1 MAPTGGS
8 APVDRDSAIVER
20 FFRWL
25 AVERGRS
32 PNTVAAYRR
41 DIDRWR
47 EHLKGARRT
56 ILTARSS
63 DVESFVDE
71 QLDEGGASSS
81 AARRLA
87 AVRMLHGFLEAE
99 GHRSDNPAGKVEG
112 VKVPKGVPKP
122 LTEPEVTSMLA
133 TMTGDSAEEI
143 RDRALLEFLYATGAR
158 ISEVCGLD
166 LDDLDMS
173 SRVVRLFG
181 KGSKER
187 IVPFGHAAARHLA
200 DWLAPGGRS
209 LLEPSQW
216 RSPDDRRAVFLTNTG
231 RRLNRQKAWNVVR
244 ISGQR
249 AGITR
254 ELSPHVL
261 RHSCATHMLEHG
273 ADLRIVQ
280 EMLGHA
286 SISTTQIYTRVSTE
300 RLWAVYRG
308 AHPRARGGA

>member
-1 MAPTGGS
+1 MAVSGPQRS
-8 APVDRDSAIVER
+8 ADRDDIAVER
-20 FFRWL
+20 FCRWL
-25 AVERGRS
+25 TVERGRS
-32 PNTVAAYRR
+32 QNTVAAYRR
-41 DIDRWR
+41 DITRWR
-47 EHLKGARRT
+47 NHLRSRKRT
-56 ILTARSS
+56 LLTARET
-63 DVESFVDE
+63 DVVAFVDA
-71 QLDEGGASSS
+71 QLGEGSASSS
-81 AARRLA
+81 TARRLA
-87 AVRMLHGFLEAE
+87 AVRMLHGFLFAE
-99 GHRSDNPAGKVEG
+99 GMRSDDPSASVEG

-122 LTEPEVTSMLA
+122 LTVEEVDRMLA
-133 TMTGDSAEEI
+133 TATGDSAEET
-143 RDRALLEFLYATGAR
+143 RDRTLLEFLYATGAR

-173 SRVVRLFG
+173 SHVVRLFG

-187 IVPFGHAAARHLA
+187 IVPFGSVAAERLA
-200 DWLAPGGRS
+200 EWLAPGGRQM
-209 LLEPSQW
+209 LEPEHW
-216 RSPDDRRAVFLTNTG
+216 RSTEDRRAVFLTNTG
-231 RRLNRQKAWNVVR
+231 RRLNRQKAWDVVR
-244 ISGQR
+244 RAGVR

-308 AHPRARGGA
+308 AHPRAKG